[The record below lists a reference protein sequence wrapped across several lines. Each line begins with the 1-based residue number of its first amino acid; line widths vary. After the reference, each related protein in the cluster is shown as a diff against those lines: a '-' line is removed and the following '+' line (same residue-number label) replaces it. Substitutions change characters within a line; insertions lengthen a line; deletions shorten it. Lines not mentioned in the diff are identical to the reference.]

1 MICIC
6 LFCLQNSNVSY
17 KSKFQCSIAITGVCV
32 CVSIRIAGMGMH
44 AMRWMLL
51 LLMFVPQIALF
62 TGGDA
67 TSLLGGSRNRLR
79 GSWFSSSSP
88 FLSSS
93 SFLLKNRGWAQG
105 GLHCLWDSPLNPS
118 LVLDAIG
125 HDTTCRKKAVSWG
138 HGTTGVVKLPVI
150 GSMGNNVGL

>member
-32 CVSIRIAGMGMH
+32 CVCVCVRIAGMGMH

-79 GSWFSSSSP
+79 GSWFSFSSP

-93 SFLLKNRGWAQG
+93 SFLLKNGGWAQRGAPLFVG
-105 GLHCLWDSPLNPS
+105 GLGGSSPLDSLLNPS

-125 HDTTCRKKAVSWG
+125 HGTTCRKKAVS
-138 HGTTGVVKLPVI
+138 
-150 GSMGNNVGL
+150 